1 MTTRDKMDF
10 LHGII
15 AELLGLPGKQVVWVN
30 QNMPRIKRPFA
41 TLQFYGIHG
50 EASEELRPT
59 GPGTYDVRV
68 PTSATLAVQYFGP
81 AALEHLETLARGFER
96 PTIADRCFA
105 AAVVVYDTNNITDLS
120 VLLES
125 QTWDE
130 RANIDLYIR
139 YNHDVED
146 EPGYI
151 ESVVIESQLPKS
163 QPDTTT
169 SIPPAPDSSGSSG
182 SRDMGADTGNTGSGS
197 TTEPDTHDYYID
209 TVKVDGTTN

>member
-1 MTTRDKMDF
+1 MTTREKMDF

-15 AELLGLPGKQVVWVN
+15 AELLGLPGKSVVWAH

-41 TLQFYGIHG
+41 TLQLYGVHG

-59 GPGTYDVRV
+59 APGHYDVRV
-68 PTSATLAVQYFGP
+68 PTSATLSVQYFGP
-81 AALEHLETLARGFER
+81 DALEHLETLARGFER
-96 PTIADRCFA
+96 PTITDRCFA

-120 VLLES
+120 ALLES
-125 QTWDE
+125 QAWDE

-169 SIPPAPDSSGSSG
+169 SIPSAPDSSGSSG
-182 SRDMGADTGNTGSGS
+182 SGDMGADTGNTSSGS
-197 TTEPDTHDYYID
+197 TSEPDTHDYYID
-209 TVKVDGTTN
+209 AVEIDGTTQ

>member
-1 MTTRDKMDF
+1 MTTRDKMDV

-15 AELLGLPGKQVVWVN
+15 AELLGRPGKQVVWVN

-50 EASEELRPT
+50 EASEELRPS
-59 GPGTYDVRV
+59 GPGKYDVRV

-81 AALEHLETLARGFER
+81 DALEHLETLARGFER

-120 VLLES
+120 ALLES

-139 YNHDVED
+139 YNHDVD
-146 EPGYI
+146 DDPGYI
-151 ESVVIESQLPKS
+151 ESVVIESQLSKS
-163 QPDTTT
+163 EPDTTT
-169 SIPPAPDSSGSSG
+169 IPSDPDSSGDSG
-182 SRDMGADTGNTGSGS
+182 SGDTGPDAGNTGSGS

-209 TVKVDGTTN
+209 TVEVDGTTN

>member
-41 TLQFYGIHG
+41 TLQFYGVHG

-59 GPGTYDVRV
+59 DPGHYDVRV
-68 PTSATLAVQYFGP
+68 PTSATLSVQYFGP
-81 AALEHLETLARGFER
+81 DALAHLETLAHGFER

-120 VLLES
+120 ALLES

-139 YNHDVED
+139 YNHDVD
-146 EPGYI
+146 DAPGYI
-151 ESVVIESQLPKS
+151 ESVVIESQLSKS
-163 QPDTTT
+163 EPDTTT
-169 SIPPAPDSSGSSG
+169 IPSDPDSSGDSG
-182 SRDMGADTGNTGSGS
+182 SGDMGTDTGNTSSGS
-197 TTEPDTHDYYID
+197 TSEPDTHDYYID
-209 TVKVDGTTN
+209 AVEIDGTTQ

>member
-50 EASEELRPT
+50 EASEELRPS
-59 GPGTYDVRV
+59 GPGKYDVRV

-81 AALEHLETLARGFER
+81 DALEHLEPLARGFER
-96 PTIADRCFA
+96 TTIADRCFA

-120 VLLES
+120 ALLES

-139 YNHDVED
+139 YNHDVND

-169 SIPPAPDSSGSSG
+169 IPSDPDSSGSG
-182 SRDMGADTGNTGSGS
+182 DTGTDTGNTGSGG
-197 TTEPDTHDYYID
+197 TTEPDTNDYYID

>member
-1 MTTRDKMDF
+1 MTTREKMDF

-15 AELLGLPGKQVVWVN
+15 AELLGLPGKSVVWAH

-41 TLQFYGIHG
+41 TLQLHG

-59 GPGTYDVRV
+59 DPGHYDVRV
-68 PTSATLAVQYFGP
+68 PTSATLSVQYFGP
-81 AALEHLETLARGFER
+81 DALAHLETLARGFER

-120 VLLES
+120 ALLES

-139 YNHDVED
+139 YNHDVD
-146 EPGYI
+146 DAPGYI
-151 ESVVIESQLPKS
+151 ESVVIESQLSKS
-163 QPDTTT
+163 EPDTTT
-169 SIPPAPDSSGSSG
+169 IPSDPDSSGDSG
-182 SRDMGADTGNTGSGS
+182 SGDTGTDTGNTSSGS
-197 TTEPDTHDYYID
+197 ISESDTHDYYID
-209 TVKVDGTTN
+209 VVEIDGTTQ

>member
-1 MTTRDKMDF
+1 M
-10 LHGII
+10 
-15 AELLGLPGKQVVWVN
+15 
-30 QNMPRIKRPFA
+30 
-41 TLQFYGIHG
+41 QFV
-50 EASEELRPT
+50 T
-59 GPGTYDVRV
+59 
-68 PTSATLAVQYFGP
+68 
-81 AALEHLETLARGFER
+81 
-96 PTIADRCFA
+96 FA

-120 VLLES
+120 ALLES

-139 YNHDVED
+139 YNHDVDD

-151 ESVVIESQLPKS
+151 ESVAIESQLPKS

-169 SIPPAPDSSGSSG
+169 IPSDPDSPGSSG
-182 SRDMGADTGNTGSGS
+182 SGDTGPDTGNTGSGS

>member
-50 EASEELRPT
+50 EASEELRPS
-59 GPGTYDVRV
+59 GPGKYDVRV

-81 AALEHLETLARGFER
+81 DALEHLETLARGFER

-120 VLLES
+120 ALLES
-125 QTWDE
+125 QAWDE

-139 YNHDVED
+139 YNHDVD
-146 EPGYI
+146 DAPGYI
-151 ESVVIESQLPKS
+151 ESVVIESQLSKS
-163 QPDTTT
+163 EPDTTT
-169 SIPPAPDSSGSSG
+169 IPSDPDSSGDSG
-182 SRDMGADTGNTGSGS
+182 SGDTGTDTGNTSSGS
-197 TTEPDTHDYYID
+197 ISKSDTHDYYID
-209 TVKVDGTTN
+209 VVEIDGTTQ

>member
-1 MTTRDKMDF
+1 MTTREKMDF

-15 AELLGLPGKQVVWVN
+15 AELLGLPGKSVVWAH

-50 EASEELRPT
+50 EASEELRPS
-59 GPGTYDVRV
+59 GPGKYDVRV

-81 AALEHLETLARGFER
+81 DALEHLETLAHGFER

-120 VLLES
+120 ALLES

-151 ESVVIESQLPKS
+151 ESAVIESQLPKS

-169 SIPPAPDSSGSSG
+169 SIPSDPGSYGGRGSGDTG
-182 SRDMGADTGNTGSGS
+182 TDTGNTSSGS
-197 TTEPDTHDYYID
+197 TSEPDTHDYYID
-209 TVKVDGTTN
+209 AVEIDGTTQ

>member
-30 QNMPRIKRPFA
+30 QNIPRIKCPFA

-50 EASEELRPT
+50 EASEELRPS
-59 GPGTYDVRV
+59 GPGKYDVRV

-81 AALEHLETLARGFER
+81 DALEHLETLARGFER

-120 VLLES
+120 ALLES

-139 YNHDVED
+139 YNHDVD
-146 EPGYI
+146 DAPGYI
-151 ESVVIESQLPKS
+151 ESVVIESQLSKS
-163 QPDTTT
+163 EPDTTT
-169 SIPPAPDSSGSSG
+169 IPSDPDSSGDSG
-182 SRDMGADTGNTGSGS
+182 SGDTGTDTGNTSSGS
-197 TTEPDTHDYYID
+197 ISESDTHDYYID
-209 TVKVDGTTN
+209 VVEIDGTTQ

>member
-1 MTTRDKMDF
+1 MTTREKMDF

-15 AELLGLPGKQVVWVN
+15 AELLGLPGKSVVWAH

-41 TLQFYGIHG
+41 TLQLYGVHG

-59 GPGTYDVRV
+59 DPGHYDVRV
-68 PTSATLAVQYFGP
+68 PTSATLSVQYFGP
-81 AALEHLETLARGFER
+81 DALAHLETLARGFER

-120 VLLES
+120 ALLES

-151 ESVVIESQLPKS
+151 ESVVIESQLSKNE
-163 QPDTTT
+163 PDTTT
-169 SIPPAPDSSGSSG
+169 IPPDPDSSGSSG
-182 SRDMGADTGNTGSGS
+182 SGDMG
-197 TTEPDTHDYYID
+197 PI
-209 TVKVDGTTN
+209 